1 MTMYAT
7 SRHDRADLLLRPPL
21 LGGTRDDRWTE
32 LLVDRADQINALA
45 DLLARRLLSPE
56 EFAAQKARVL
66 DR

>member
-1 MTMYAT
+1 MHAT
-7 SRHDRADLLLRPPL
+7 SRHDRVDLLARPPL
-21 LGGTRDDRWTE
+21 FGGIRDDRWAD
-32 LLVDRADQINALA
+32 LLVDRADQLNALA